1 MELPSRS
8 NDVDS
13 ESVQTMNL
21 FFNFGLP
28 LLLLMTAYFIG
39 TLIERGHF
47 RSIRRRED
55 EYHSF
60 PVVSFDTMPDDW
72 NVAESTMVSGNIVV
86 SLDYFKRVIA
96 GLRSLVGGRIKTYE
110 PLLERARREALL
122 RMTESARMQGYDAIF
137 NVRLET
143 SRLANS
149 RGDGEGTA
157 GVEMLAF
164 GTAVKFASRFARS
177 L

>member
-1 MELPSRS
+1 MALRS
-8 NDVDS
+8 KLSDMDDGTF
-13 ESVQTMNL
+13 QNL
-21 FFNFGLP
+21 NLLLNFGLP

-39 TLIERGHF
+39 SMIERTHF
-47 RSIRRRED
+47 RSIRKRES
-55 EYHSF
+55 EYHGY

-72 NVAESTMVSGNIVV
+72 KVSDSTMVAGNIVV

-96 GLRSLVGGRIKTYE
+96 GLRSLVGGRLKTYE

-122 RMTESARMQGYDAIF
+122 RMTESARRQGYDAIF

-149 RGDGEGTA
+149 RGDGHGTA

-164 GTAVKFASRFARS
+164 GTAVKFASRFSRP
-177 L
+177 